1 LPDFLERNMTSNV
14 GGIDRVLRIL
24 VGIVLL
30 ALTLTGTIG
39 AWGWLGVVPLAT
51 GLFKFCPVY
60 PLLGLNSC
68 PMKSKN

>member
-1 LPDFLERNMTSNV
+1 MTSNV

-24 VGIVLL
+24 AGIVLL

-39 AWGWLGVVPLAT
+39 TWGWIGVVPLAT

-68 PMKSKN
+68 PMKTKS